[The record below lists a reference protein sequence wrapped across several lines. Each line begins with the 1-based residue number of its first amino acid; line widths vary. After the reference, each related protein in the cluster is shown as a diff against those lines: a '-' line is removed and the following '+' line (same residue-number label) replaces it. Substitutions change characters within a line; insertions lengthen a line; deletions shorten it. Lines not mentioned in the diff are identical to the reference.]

1 MRVLRSVGE
10 ALGDKDHEH
19 YRELK
24 TGENDLRE
32 AMKHQ
37 CCLVI
42 LDDAWS
48 VRDVEP
54 FVNALGPRCRLIV
67 ATREGSLVT
76 ALGAQ
81 EHRVDI
87 LSDADALKLL
97 ADCAEKPLESLP
109 DEARRAAKECGNL
122 PFALAVSGAMAQEGT
137 PWADLLKALLEVD
150 LTFLAKRLQSYPY
163 PDVFKALKASVDFL
177 AETDAAAAAHY
188 YELAVFPAERVAE
201 TAVLTLWMHTGGLST
216 KSEPANSLKTP
227 APQETSC
234 KNSRESRAEPMD
246 GVA

>member
-1 MRVLRSVGE
+1 
-10 ALGDKDHEH
+10 
-19 YRELK
+19 
-24 TGENDLRE
+24 
-32 AMKHQ
+32 MKHQ

-97 ADCAEKPLESLP
+97 ADCAEKPLESLS
-109 DEARRAAKECGNL
+109 DEARRVAKECGNL

-201 TAVLTLWMHTGGLST
+201 TAVLTLWMHTGGLS
-216 KSEPANSLKTP
+216 EIRARELLKTP
-227 APQETSC
+227 APQEPRAKT
-234 KNSRESRAEPMD
+234 RGRAAEPMD